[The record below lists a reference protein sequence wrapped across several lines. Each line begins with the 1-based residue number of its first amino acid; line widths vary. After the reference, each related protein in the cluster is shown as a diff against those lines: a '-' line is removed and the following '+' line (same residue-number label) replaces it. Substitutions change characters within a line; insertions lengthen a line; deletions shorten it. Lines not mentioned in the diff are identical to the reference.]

1 MSAPFLL
8 FPWLFLFLTATCF
21 SKINV
26 PYSHTAETHHLL
38 SLFDSEMLGLELTA
52 KISGEVVSKGHH
64 WKRRVFQ
71 DSGFSTVCKI
81 VVCFRMQGPDPVA
94 LGVTLLA
101 SVGLLR
107 DRDCRLRFCRVFD
120 K

>member
-1 MSAPFLL
+1 M
-8 FPWLFLFLTATCF
+8 
-21 SKINV
+21 

-52 KISGEVVSKGHH
+52 KLSGQISDEVVSKGHH
-64 WKRRVFQ
+64 WKGRIFQ
-71 DSGFSTVCKI
+71 DSGFSIVCKI
-81 VVCFRMQGPDPVA
+81 VVCSRMQGPDPVA
-94 LGVTLLA
+94 LGVTLPA